1 MSTLPARRIRTRI
14 NGETPRVLLD
24 VNANDGGGSQA
35 VPLFIRGNATD
46 FEVGIFYDDAP
57 VDASGFVELYLELW
71 YNSTLILA
79 KTLEAADIAD
89 TLDAT
94 EWDAGTAQHAKFELS
109 NEDTNFEDAD
119 IGSPSGGATVA
130 LNCEITAL
138 MDDGRIHT
146 LAIASVNLLVPRHS
160 VSGTPEVVAGTYYTQ
175 SQTNALLALRQ
186 LRTPASATDNLK
198 IYGSD
203 GNLYRLRA
211 DVIDGNVTLGIDQSP
226 L

>member
-1 MSTLPARRIRTRI
+1 MSLLPARRIRCRI
-14 NGETPRVLLD
+14 NGETPTSLLD
-24 VNANDGGGSQA
+24 VNANDGGGNQA

-46 FEVGIFYDDAP
+46 FEVGIFYDSAP

-71 YNSTLILA
+71 YNNTLILS
-79 KTLEAADIAD
+79 KTLSASDIAD
-89 TLDAT
+89 TLDET
-94 EWDAGTAQHAKFELS
+94 NWDAGTAQHGTFELS

-119 IGSPSGGATVA
+119 IGTPSGGATVS
-130 LNCEITAL
+130 LNCEVTAL

-146 LAIASVNLLVPRHS
+146 LAIAAVNLLVPRHT
-160 VSGTPEVVAGTYYTQ
+160 VSGTPEVVAGSYYTQ

-186 LRTPASATDNLK
+186 LRTPASSSDNLK

-203 GNLYRLRA
+203 GNLYQLG
-211 DVIDGNVTLGIDQSP
+211 VQVVDGVKTLSLEQVA

>member
-1 MSTLPARRIRTRI
+1 MSTLPARRIRCLI
-14 NGETPRVLLD
+14 NGETPKVLLD

-46 FEVGIFYDDAP
+46 FEVGIYYDDAP

-71 YNSTLILA
+71 YGSTLILA

-94 EWDAGTAQHAKFELS
+94 NWDAGTAQHGTFELS

-119 IGSPSGGATVA
+119 IGTPSGGATVA

-160 VSGTPEVVAGTYYTQ
+160 VSGTPELTEATYYTQ

-203 GNLYRLRA
+203 GNLYQLG
-211 DVIDGNVTLGIDQSP
+211 VQVVDGVKTLALEQVA